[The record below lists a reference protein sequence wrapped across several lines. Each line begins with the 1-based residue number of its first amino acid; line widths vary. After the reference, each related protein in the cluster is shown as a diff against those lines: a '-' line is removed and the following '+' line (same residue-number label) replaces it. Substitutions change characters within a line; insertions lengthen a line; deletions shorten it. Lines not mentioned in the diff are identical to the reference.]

1 MVERGWYVAPCEV
14 RGTIRGQAASKGV
27 ETAGPVSCS
36 AVEGRKVTIRGSI
49 VKSRRGTAEPRGTV
63 RKEKRIR

>member
-36 AVEGRKVTIRGSI
+36 AVEGRKVTII